1 MRPEETFVMTDGR
14 RLIKAIL
21 KENSIT
27 PSQKRMGRSSLAAAH
42 HEGLRGAVAQMK
54 GKDEQ
59 DCRVQ

>member
-1 MRPEETFVMTDGR
+1 MTDGR

-27 PSQKRMGRSSLAAAH
+27 PSQKLMGRSSLGAAH
-42 HEGLRGAVAQMK
+42 HEGLRGTVAQMK